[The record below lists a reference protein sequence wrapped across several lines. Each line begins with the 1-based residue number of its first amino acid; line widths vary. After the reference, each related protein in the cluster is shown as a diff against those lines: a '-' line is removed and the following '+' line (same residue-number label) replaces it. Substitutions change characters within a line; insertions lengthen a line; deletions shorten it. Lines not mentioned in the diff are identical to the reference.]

1 MGGSAGLEPRPSI
14 RVYHV
19 VLLAVASV
27 LKTVKIPKPVAA
39 ALSRLAKARG
49 CSESELIRR
58 GIERVVREDD
68 GVDMQKLLG
77 DDVGVGRGP
86 KDLSSNRRR
95 LSGHGRTRH
104 R

>member
-1 MGGSAGLEPRPSI
+1 MAF
-14 RVYHV
+14 
-19 VLLAVASV
+19 V

-39 ALSRLAKARG
+39 ALSRLAKAQG

-58 GIERVVREDD
+58 GIETVVREDD
-68 GVDMQKLLG
+68 GIDMQKLLG
-77 DDVGVGRGP
+77 PDVGVGRGP

-95 LSGHGRTRH
+95 LAGYGRSRH